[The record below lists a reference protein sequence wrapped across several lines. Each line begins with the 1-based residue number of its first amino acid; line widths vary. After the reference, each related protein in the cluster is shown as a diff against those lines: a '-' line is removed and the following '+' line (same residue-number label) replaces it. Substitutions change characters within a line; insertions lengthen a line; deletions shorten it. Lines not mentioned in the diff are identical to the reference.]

1 MSRYT
6 LLEDSIIEQE
16 LRNHLDE
23 SRVEIELRISK
34 LREGEHSKH
43 KNQWKELAAFY
54 RAEAEYILT
63 MIGEP

>member
-6 LLEDSIIEQE
+6 LLEDSVIEQE

-23 SRVEIELRISK
+23 SRVEIDLSISK
-34 LREGEHSKH
+34 LKEGEHFKH
-43 KNQWKELAAFY
+43 KNQWRELAAFY
-54 RAEAEYILT
+54 RPEAEYILT